1 MIDEYLGSIP
11 LLLPALRQATPLVL
25 AAMGGVISERAG
37 VINIAL
43 EGMMVVGAFV
53 GVWAAQGGGL
63 IVGLAAALASGAVL
77 GFLHLL
83 FTQRLRMNHVVSGV
97 AINILALAGC
107 TYLLRMLFNQAD
119 PPREARVPHSI
130 PVGWFILAAIL
141 IPFALHFLLYRT
153 RFGLRLRAVGE
164 SPESARM
171 SGISPSQLRF
181 AVVVLSGILA
191 ASAGA
196 YLALSQV
203 GRFSD
208 KMVSGRGFIALAAV
222 IVGRWN
228 PLGAAAA
235 ALVFGFFDSLQFQ
248 LQGNVEVPGELL
260 RSIPYVFT
268 ILVAMMLRPRPPA
281 ALGREED

>member
-1 MIDEYLGSIP
+1 MIESILGSVP
-11 LLLPALRQATPLVL
+11 LLLPALRQATPLAL
-25 AAMGGVISERAG
+25 AAMGGVMSERAG

-43 EGMMVVGAFV
+43 EGIMVVGAFV
-53 GVWAAQGGGL
+53 GLWAAQEGGL
-63 IVGLAAALASGAVL
+63 LVGLFAALVSGAAL
-77 GFLHLL
+77 GLLHLL
-83 FTQRLRMNHVVSGV
+83 FTQKLRMNHVVSGV
-97 AINILALAGC
+97 AINILALASC
-107 TYLLRMLFNQAD
+107 TYLLRMVFNQAD
-119 PPREARVPHSI
+119 PPREARVTNTI
-130 PVGWFILAAIL
+130 PVGWFIVAAIL
-141 IPFALHFLLYRT
+141 LPFALHFVLYRT

-171 SGISPSQLRF
+171 SGIAPFRLRL
-181 AVVVLSGILA
+181 AAVVLSGVLA

-260 RSIPYVFT
+260 RSLPYVFT
-268 ILVAMMLRPRPPA
+268 ILAAMMLRPRPPA
-281 ALGREED
+281 ALGTDD